1 MTKGIALFAA
11 LLVLVTPGGGDPPP
25 ATPHVEVLGD
35 PARAAHVVV
44 LVPGSD
50 VDERRFAATVGRMA
64 RALFTAAGR
73 DDLAVVAW
81 LGYRTPSGLGV
92 DAASGRLARAG
103 ATALDAYVREL
114 QGRGSPRRVR
124 LVCHSYGSVV
134 CGLARAR
141 VADVVLLGSP
151 GVRADSAAELGGRV
165 WAARGARDWTRW
177 VPAVRVGD
185 LGHGADPL
193 DPDFGARVFDA
204 GDAAHDGYFTP
215 GSPSLRAL
223 ARLAVGEAP

>member
-1 MTKGIALFAA
+1 MTKTIALLAA
-11 LLVLVTPGGGDPPP
+11 LLVLATPAGGDPPP
-25 ATPHVEVLGD
+25 FTPRVEVVGD
-35 PARAAHVVV
+35 LARAAHVAV

-64 RALFTAAGR
+64 RELFAAAGR

-103 ATALDAYVREL
+103 AGALDGYLRAL
-114 QGRGSPRRVR
+114 PGRVR

-134 CGLARAR
+134 CGLARPR

-151 GVRADSAAELGGRV
+151 GVRADSAADLGGRV
-165 WAARGARDWTRW
+165 
-177 VPAVRVGD
+177 
-185 LGHGADPL
+185 
-193 DPDFGARVFDA
+193 
-204 GDAAHDGYFTP
+204 
-215 GSPSLRAL
+215 
-223 ARLAVGEAP
+223 

>member
-1 MTKGIALFAA
+1 MTKTIA
-11 LLVLVTPGGGDPPP
+11 LLVALLVPATPAGGDPPP
-25 ATPHVEVLGD
+25 FTPRVEVVGD
-35 PARAAHVVV
+35 LARAAHVAV

-50 VDERRFAATVGRMA
+50 VDERRFTAAVGRMA
-64 RALFTAAGR
+64 RELFAAAGR

-81 LGYRTPSGLGV
+81 PGYRTPSGLGV

-103 ATALDAYVREL
+103 AGALGGYL
-114 QGRGSPRRVR
+114 RGLPGRVR

-134 CGLARAR
+134 CGLARPL

-151 GVRADSAAELGGRV
+151 GVRADSAAEPGGRV
-165 WAARGARDWTRW
+165 RAARGARDWTRW
-177 VPAVRVGD
+177 VPGVRVGD
-185 LGHGADPL
+185 LGHGVDPA
-193 DPDFGARVFDA
+193 FGARVFDA

-223 ARLAVGEAP
+223 ARLVVGESP